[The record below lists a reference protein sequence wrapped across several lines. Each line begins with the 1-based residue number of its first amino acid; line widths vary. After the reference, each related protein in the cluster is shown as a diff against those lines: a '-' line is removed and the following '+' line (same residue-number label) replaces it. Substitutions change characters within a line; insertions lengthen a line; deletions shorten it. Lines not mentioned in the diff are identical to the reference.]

1 MLNVHVHVLVRTSV
15 HAPVRHLPAIGE
27 ADRGA
32 ELVSSPKRRVE
43 VSDSRVATMRLG
55 SGVGGEVVVG
65 EVVVVVVVV
74 VVVDAVVVVKVVGG
88 CVVVGAGQF
97 LSMQFHICCGFD
109 CAHFSSGCGVMTSS
123 THVTLR
129 VRKPA
134 PHVTEHGLQSPGKI
148 RDVFLCSHQNY
159 SYDDC

>member
-1 MLNVHVHVLVRTSV
+1 
-15 HAPVRHLPAIGE
+15 
-27 ADRGA
+27 
-32 ELVSSPKRRVE
+32 
-43 VSDSRVATMRLG
+43 MRLG

-65 EVVVVVVVV
+65 EVVVVVV

-88 CVVVGAGQF
+88 CVVVGAAQF

-109 CAHFSSGCGVMTSS
+109 CAHLLSGYGVMTSS

-134 PHVTEHGLQSPGKI
+134 PHVTEHGLQSPEEFQTSFFVLIKTI
-148 RDVFLCSHQNY
+148 H
-159 SYDDC
+159 DC